1 MRKKQLSKL
10 GMADRSRISPLL
22 DKCLM
27 RVCASAGYQSAQR
40 EIKALM
46 GLEIGHSSLHRYV
59 QKQELEMPAI
69 LDTIV
74 SSSIDGGKIR
84 MRGAKGEKS
93 YYRDYKIA
101 RLNWQWYG
109 AAYLDNERLIDWIN
123 SHKQAVPLVC
133 RGDGHDGVWNIF
145 AEIGTERMEIL
156 DWYHLKEHL
165 FGVGGSL
172 NRLKIAESLLWEG
185 NVQDTIPLFK
195 DLKKLK
201 AVNFIKY
208 IEKHQE
214 RIINYNYWSNIALD
228 SHCRGFWRC
237 RISRQTNGDEGQVIR
252 CSLGTGQCESDF
264 KFALCLLEWCF

>member
-1 MRKKQLSKL
+1 
-10 GMADRSRISPLL
+10 MADRSRISPLL

-27 RVCASAGYQSAQR
+27 RVCASAGYQSAER
-40 EIKALM
+40 DIKALM
-46 GLEIGHSSLHRYV
+46 GLEVGHSSLHRYV
-59 QKQELEMPAI
+59 QKQELEMPAL
-69 LDTIV
+69 LDTID

-101 RLNWQWYG
+101 RLNSQWYG

-123 SHKQAVPLVC
+123 SQKQAVPLVC

-172 NRLKIAESLLWEG
+172 KRLKIAESLLWEG
-185 NVQDTIPLFK
+185 NVIDTIPLFK

-208 IEKHQE
+208 IEKHQN
-214 RIINYNYWSNIALD
+214 RIINYNYWSNIALQPIAVGSGD
-228 SHCRGFWRC
+228 VESAVKQMGMRVKLSGARWAQANVNQILSLRC
-237 RISRQTNGDEGQVIR
+237 AYLNGVFDI
-252 CSLGTGQCESDF
+252 
-264 KFALCLLEWCF
+264 A